1 MVKDLRQKKKK
12 EKRKKKSKHKTCG
25 RVGMR
30 LPVGMGV
37 GLPMCDKRHSD
48 VYDSFFL
55 IISIFFSRITIS

>member
-12 EKRKKKSKHKTCG
+12 EKKKSKHKTCG
-25 RVGMR
+25 RVGVG

-55 IISIFFSRITIS
+55 IINIFFSRITIS